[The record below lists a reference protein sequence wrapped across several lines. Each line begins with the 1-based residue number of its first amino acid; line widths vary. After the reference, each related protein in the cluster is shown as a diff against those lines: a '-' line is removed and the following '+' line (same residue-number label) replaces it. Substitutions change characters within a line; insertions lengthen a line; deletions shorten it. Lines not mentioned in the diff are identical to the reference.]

1 MPIFLRTLIFWV
13 TTFSSLLFFFPFIF
27 IFRSRK
33 KAIQKIGR
41 FWGNLLLFVS
51 GVHLNICGLENIDPQ
66 RSYIIMANHQSY
78 HDIFL
83 LLTLPVFIHWMAK
96 KELFRMPVFGWIL
109 KWIDAISIDRG
120 NKAKTYSSI
129 KNAVEKIRSG
139 ATVLIFPEGTRS
151 PTGYL
156 LPFNKGG
163 FSLAILSRSPILP
176 ITIYGTHNVMPKGSL
191 MVHPSRV
198 KVLINPPI
206 ETKSLN
212 LRDRDQL
219 MEHVQKLF
227 QQNLNRIK
235 NSLPKMLP

>member
-1 MPIFLRTLIFWV
+1 MPILLRTSIFWL
-13 TTFSSLLFFFPFIF
+13 TTIFSLLFFFPFIF

-33 KAIQKIGR
+33 KAIHRIGKC
-41 FWGNLLLFVS
+41 WGNLLLFVS
-51 GVHLNICGLENIDPQ
+51 GVRLNISGLENIDPR

-83 LLTLPVFIHWMAK
+83 LLTLPIFIHWMAK
-96 KELFRMPVFGWIL
+96 RELFRMPVFGSIL
-109 KWIDAISIDRG
+109 KWIDAISIDRT
-120 NKAKTYSSI
+120 NKAKTYVSI

-151 PTGYL
+151 PTGDL

-191 MVHPSRV
+191 MVHPSKV
-198 KVLINPPI
+198 EVLINPPI

-219 MEHVQKLF
+219 REQVQKLF
-227 QQNLNRIK
+227 QRNLTGSK
-235 NSLPKMLP
+235 NNPPKMLA